1 MERDLLTKQ
10 IELSALAN
18 EGDDKKSVARST
30 QVQKEVDGL
39 KLQLDE
45 LILLWN
51 AEKEELGRAKKIQE
65 KLDQARKELEDAR
78 KKGDFAK
85 AGELLHSTI
94 PNLEDE
100 LQQLEQGE
108 SLDTVKSSKKKKK
121 KMLSD
126 AVSADAIATI
136 IARHTGIPVSRITGS
151 ESKKLLTMEDKLREV
166 RMKISFSSFLYNY
179 QTGSFQLLTFFF
191 NIIGGINR
199 ELLDRTTLLLQ
210 SVIV

>member
-1 MERDLLTKQ
+1 MFFDYGPSNIDRVSFRVLYVIMDLQVERDLLTKQ

-18 EGDDKKSVARST
+18 EGDDKKSVARSA

-39 KLQLDE
+39 KVQLDE
-45 LILLWN
+45 LMELWN
-51 AEKEELGRAKKIQE
+51 TEKEELGRAKKLQE

-78 KKGDFAK
+78 KRGDFTK
-85 AGELLHSTI
+85 AGELLHSTL

-100 LQQLEQGE
+100 MQKLEQEE
-108 SLDTVKSSKKKKK
+108 SLDTVESKKKKKK

-151 ESKKLLTMEDKLREV
+151 ESKKLLAMEDKLREV
-166 RMKISFSSFLYNY
+166 RI
-179 QTGSFQLLTFFF
+179 TF
-191 NIIGGINR
+191 
-199 ELLDRTTLLLQ
+199 
-210 SVIV
+210 